1 MVSCTA
7 DQSSWSEPS
16 PVFSQKTGPKHV
28 SELTGH
34 ASAAAF
40 GKKWTQVYEARE
52 AGEKARTLKLLRELV
67 AGFAG
72 VTDLPAIDFVPELLE
87 LYPDARVVLVTRD
100 RERWWESFGKVLN
113 MAQLRFLSVLA
124 APMPGLRWFP
134 GTVVHW
140 HRGAT
145 RLMGEK
151 KGPGT
156 PLGPGESV

>member
-1 MVSCTA
+1 MVSCTV
-7 DQSSWSEPS
+7 DQSPWKGPS
-16 PVFSQKTGPKHV
+16 PLFSQKTGPKHV

-40 GKKWTQVYEARE
+40 GKKSTQVYEARE
-52 AGEKARTLKLLRELV
+52 EGEKARTLKLLRELV

-140 HRGAT
+140 AQGCDEAHG
-145 RLMGEK
+145 GEK
-151 KGPGT
+151 RSRDASWT
-156 PLGPGESV
+156 R

>member
-1 MVSCTA
+1 MIDHLGEEQNHC
-7 DQSSWSEPS
+7 S
-16 PVFSQKTGPKHV
+16 PRKLAHGSNT
-28 SELTGH
+28 ELTCH
-34 ASAAAF
+34 AWVAAF

-87 LYPDARVVLVTRD
+87 LYPDAKVVLVTRD
-100 RERWWESFGKVLN
+100 RDRWWDSFGKVLN

-140 HRGAT
+140 HRGAS

>member
-1 MVSCTA
+1 MIHHLGRNTIKIQLHRA
-7 DQSSWSEPS
+7 DPS
-16 PVFSQKTGPKHV
+16 LLRV
-28 SELTGH
+28 
-34 ASAAAF
+34 AF

-52 AGEKARTLKLLRELV
+52 AGEKATTLKLLRELV

-87 LYPDARVVLVTRD
+87 LYPDAKVVLVTRD
-100 RERWWESFGKVLN
+100 RDRWWESFGKVLN

-140 HRGAT
+140 HRGAS

-151 KGPGT
+151 RGPGT

>member
-1 MVSCTA
+1 MTDHLWEQQAHCFLGELA
-7 DQSSWSEPS
+7 HDR
-16 PVFSQKTGPKHV
+16 KK
-28 SELTGH
+28 ELTCH
-34 ASAAAF
+34 PWVAAF

-52 AGEKARTLKLLRELV
+52 AGEKARTHKLLRELV

-87 LYPDARVVLVTRD
+87 LYPDAKVVLVTRD
-100 RERWWESFGKVLN
+100 RDRWWDSFGKVLN

-140 HRGAT
+140 HRGAS